1 MLKFLL
7 IIFVFL
13 YVVFRLGGYIVR
25 ILMGNSSSTGNGQT
39 FQRKPRDGNVT
50 INQDPQDKK
59 DQKGY
64 QGGEYV
70 DYEEVD

>member
-13 YVVFRLGGYIVR
+13 YVVFRLGGYLVR
-25 ILMGNSSSTGNGQT
+25 ILTGNSGQSGGGS
-39 FQRKPRDGNVT
+39 FERRPRDGNVT
-50 INQDPQDKK
+50 VKMDSKDKK